1 MQFIKE
7 WNNNT
12 VLREQVKELETQVS
26 ELTKITK
33 LLGSAML
40 EVVGYVDNIKK
51 MSHPTTNDDATK

>member
-1 MQFIKE
+1 M
-7 WNNNT
+7 
-12 VLREQVKELETQVS
+12 LREQVKELETQVS